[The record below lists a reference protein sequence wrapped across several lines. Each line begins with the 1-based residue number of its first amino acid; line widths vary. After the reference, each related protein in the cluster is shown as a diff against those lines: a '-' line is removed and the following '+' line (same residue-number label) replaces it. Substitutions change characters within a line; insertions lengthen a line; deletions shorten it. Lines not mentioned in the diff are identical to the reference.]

1 MHLKKPY
8 VLFIGDVEDD
18 LAAKVAHGIAD
29 WRPNEC
35 VGQIK
40 LPGCKANID
49 LPVLTIESAIEK
61 GAKTLV
67 VGVANRGGG
76 ISQSWH
82 GTLIKAAECGLDI
95 ASGLHELLSTVP
107 NLNIIAEKNNVLLH
121 EARIPDG
128 PFLIA
133 HAKPR
138 LGRRLLTIGTDC
150 SVGKMYAALA
160 IERAMLHKNISV
172 DFRATGQTGILISGK
187 GVPIDAVVADFMSG
201 AIEELSP
208 ANDADHWDIIEGQGS
223 LFHPSFAGVS
233 LGLLHGAQPTD
244 LILCHE
250 PTRTHMRG
258 LPEFSLPTI
267 KHCMEANLNAAK
279 LVNPDVRFAGI
290 ALNTAALDDH
300 ETSKIIKEFS
310 LDFDLITCD
319 PLKHGVDNLIE
330 FLLQG

>member
-76 ISQSWH
+76 ISKSWH
-82 GTLIKAAECGLDI
+82 ETLIKAAECGLDI
-95 ASGLHELLSTVP
+95 ASGLHQLLSTVP

-138 LGRRLLTIGTDC
+138 SGRRLLTVGTDC

-187 GVPIDAVVADFMSG
+187 GVPIDAVVADFISG
-201 AIEELSP
+201 AIEGLSP

>member
-8 VLFIGDVEDD
+8 VLFIGDVDDD

-82 GTLIKAAECGLDI
+82 ETLIKAAECGLDI

-138 LGRRLLTIGTDC
+138 SGRRLLTVGTDC

-201 AIEELSP
+201 AIEGLSP

>member
-76 ISQSWH
+76 ISKSWH
-82 GTLIKAAECGLDI
+82 ETLIKAAECGLDI
-95 ASGLHELLSTVP
+95 ASGLHQLLSTVP

-138 LGRRLLTIGTDC
+138 SGRRLLTVGTDC

-160 IERAMLHKNISV
+160 IETAMLHKNISV

-187 GVPIDAVVADFMSG
+187 GVPIDAVVADFISG
-201 AIEELSP
+201 AIEGLSP

-319 PLKHGVDNLIE
+319 PLKHGVYDLIE

>member
-1 MHLKKPY
+1 MHLKNPY

-76 ISQSWH
+76 ISKSWH
-82 GTLIKAAECGLDI
+82 ETLIKAAECGLDI
-95 ASGLHELLSTVP
+95 ASGLHQLLSTVP

-138 LGRRLLTIGTDC
+138 SGRRLLTVGTDC

-187 GVPIDAVVADFMSG
+187 GVPIDAVVADFISG
-201 AIEELSP
+201 AIEGLSP

>member
-8 VLFIGDVEDD
+8 VLFVGDVEDD

-40 LPGCKANID
+40 LPGCEAIID
-49 LPVLTIESAIEK
+49 LPLLTIESAIEK

-67 VGVANRGGG
+67 LGVANRGGG
-76 ISQSWH
+76 ISQSWYE
-82 GTLIKAAECGLDI
+82 TLVKAAEYGLDI
-95 ASGLHELLSTVP
+95 ASGLHQLLSTVP
-107 NLNIIAEKNNVLLH
+107 NLNAIAEKNNVALH
-121 EARIPDG
+121 EARIPVG
-128 PFLIA
+128 PFPIA
-133 HAKPR
+133 HAKSR
-138 LGRRLLTIGTDC
+138 LGRRLLTVGTDC

-160 IERAMLHKNISV
+160 IEKAMLSRKISV
-172 DFRATGQTGILISGK
+172 DFRATGQTGILISGN

-201 AIEELSP
+201 AIEELCP
-208 ANDADHWDIIEGQGS
+208 ANDPDHWDIIEGQGS

-244 LILCHE
+244 MILCHE

-258 LPEFSLPTI
+258 LPEVSLPSI
-267 KHCMEANLNAAK
+267 KNCMEANLIAAK
-279 LVNPDVRFAGI
+279 LVNPDVHFAGI
-290 ALNTAALDDH
+290 ALNTVALDDH
-300 ETSKIIKEFS
+300 ETSKIIKELSQEFG
-310 LDFDLITCD
+310 LITCD
-319 PLKHGVDNLIE
+319 PMKHGADDLIE

>member
-1 MHLKKPY
+1 MHLKNPY

-76 ISQSWH
+76 ISKSWH
-82 GTLIKAAECGLDI
+82 ETLIKAAECGLDI
-95 ASGLHELLSTVP
+95 ASGLHQLLSTVP

-138 LGRRLLTIGTDC
+138 SGRRLLTVGTDC

-187 GVPIDAVVADFMSG
+187 GVPIDAVVADFISG
-201 AIEELSP
+201 AIEGLSP

-258 LPEFSLPTI
+258 LPEFALPTI

-300 ETSKIIKEFS
+300 ETSKMVFASKSPNSINVTK
-310 LDFDLITCD
+310 
-319 PLKHGVDNLIE
+319 PL
-330 FLLQG
+330 LLF